1 VVVVADAAAPTTT
14 AVLRLDLPFREQTAS
29 LGAVARR
36 KVAIAGRAMDEMEK
50 RWVRLIQMK
59 IEEIQTL
66 ERRKYYRAQ
75 ADADRAARKA
85 GAPEP
90 KSWPFDKSK
99 FFFVP
104 SSWMSLCGKDALIMR
119 VLDEIRADAKSKK
132 EELPWPEC
140 LPSGIFL
147 NDSLRAYVD
156 AFRAEVDAGGA
167 VVIDVVGE

>member
-1 VVVVADAAAPTTT
+1 MVAVADAPAPTT

-29 LGAVARR
+29 LGAAARR

-59 IEEIQTL
+59 IEDIQTL
-66 ERRKYYRAQ
+66 ERSKHYRAQ
-75 ADADRAARKA
+75 VDADRAARKA

-99 FFFVP
+99 FSFVP

-156 AFRAEVDAGGA
+156 AFRAEADAGGA
-167 VVIDVVGE
+167 AVVVGE